1 MPHDAER
8 STADPTPGEGI
19 LGDPS
24 GHPER
29 EHVWVDNGV
38 GTPDA
43 LTRLW
48 APYRMSYISRS
59 PGSGDPEAAAA
70 RKQDPFVEA
79 PKYPDEESLIVA
91 RGRLVYAILNLYP
104 YNSGHLMIIPYR
116 KVSALEELTAAE
128 AGEMMHFSQVAIRT
142 IKVVSSPEGI
152 NVGFNLGKAS
162 GGSVQQHLHMHVVP
176 RWPGDANFMTVLS
189 GTKVLPQLLRDTRDL
204 LAEEWRRIAAED
216 AEYAAAQVA
225 DEAAADR
232 EAEEIG
238 ARAAKQAAQRTAAA
252 PPTGDPKAD
261 AGKVPDA

>member
-8 STADPTPGEGI
+8 NTADTTPGESVPG
-19 LGDPS
+19 GS
-24 GHPER
+24 AGRPE
-29 EHVWVDNGV
+29 EGHVWVDNGV

-59 PGSGDPEAAAA
+59 PGSGDPEAAAT
-70 RKQDPFVEA
+70 RRQDPFVEA
-79 PKYPDEESLIVA
+79 PKYSDEESLIVA

-116 KVSALEELTAAE
+116 RVSALEELTTAE
-128 AGEMMHFSQVAIRT
+128 AGEMMHFSQVAIRA

-216 AEYAAAQVA
+216 TEYAATQVA
-225 DEAAADR
+225 EEAAADR

-238 ARAAKQAAQRTAAA
+238 VRAAQQAARRAAA
-252 PPTGDPKAD
+252 TSSTGEPATDTGRA
-261 AGKVPDA
+261 PDA